1 MERRKM
7 VENNGNC
14 SKNTDKNSG
23 LSGDA
28 NGYSGGGKKEN
39 LLDFTK
45 QLVSL
50 GALQQAIVRNLQ
62 REIENLKS

>member
-1 MERRKM
+1 MAG
-7 VENNGNC
+7 NGEKC
-14 SKNTDKNSG
+14 SKSEDNHNENSG
-23 LSGDA
+23 S
-28 NGYSGGGKKEN
+28 GKKEN

-62 REIENLKS
+62 KEIENL

>member
-1 MERRKM
+1 MERQKM
-7 VENNGNC
+7 AENNENS
-14 SKNTDKNSG
+14 SKNADKNSELG
-23 LSGDA
+23 SDFNGNSG
-28 NGYSGGGKKEN
+28 NSKKEN

-62 REIENLKS
+62 KEIENLKP

>member
-1 MERRKM
+1 MA
-7 VENNGNC
+7 ENNKNSSKLDDNFNGN
-14 SKNTDKNSG
+14 SKND
-23 LSGDA
+23 
-28 NGYSGGGKKEN
+28 KKEN

-62 REIENLKS
+62 KEIENL